1 MLQRF
6 SLYNL
11 FYSLGRSKDMKQ
23 CTNCVMASSGV
34 TLLLKDAVT
43 ISLCKMERG
52 CDNLLVQD
60 ELLLQYQKRLE
71 CKPGLPVDLFGMSAI
86 RDILFEKCSMVSVR
100 TGLTGNLW
108 QHLAI
113 KPPSN

>member
-23 CTNCVMASSGV
+23 CTNCVLASSGV

-43 ISLCKMERG
+43 ISF
-52 CDNLLVQD
+52 VQD

-71 CKPGLPVDLFGMSAI
+71 CKPGLPVDLFGMCAI

-113 KPPSN
+113 NPPSN